1 MLKGLRRR
9 GLPERLSAFAGVY
22 SRLRLARCSSSFGI
36 VIGFVGLLVFAT
48 TLFQTSLQAQT
59 APKIPITTVVTVLGP
74 KFTAPP
80 AISKEDV
87 IVFSGKTSPLTF
99 IDWVLAQGQK
109 GGLQLAI
116 LIDNSASQFGVGTQL
131 NELAD
136 FITLQPKSTAIGVFY
151 AVNGTVQAASRF
163 SRDHDAV
170 AKTLRMPL
178 GARAGSSPS
187 VYLSLSDLIDHHWQP
202 TGGRREVLLISSGVD
217 RMDRG
222 PESPYVRAAIEDAQK
237 AGVVVHAI
245 YTDGLSFDESMRGQF
260 AQSNLVQLAE
270 GSGGYNLFE
279 GAPRQCHSHRCISK
293 NLDAALRHQYRL
305 TFTIEPVNKSKAE
318 LREITIR
325 TEQHDVTL
333 RYPKQVMVPGVAK

>member
-1 MLKGLRRR
+1 MFKLLRQ
-9 GLPERLSAFAGVY
+9 
-22 SRLRLARCSSSFGI
+22 

-87 IVFSGKTSPLTF
+87 IVFSGKTRLDV

-279 GAPRQCHSHRCISK
+279 GGSTPMSFSPYLK
-293 NLDAALRHQYRL
+293 ELDAALRHQYRL